1 MTVHELAD
9 LPGGVAN
16 AITAVS
22 VLIAGGGALVYL
34 IKRPHLT
41 GERKFV
47 ALMIGLAV
55 GVPLGGVLAA
65 IVAAAILIP
74 ACSSGCHMDSEG
86 APWFIISP
94 LVIGSSIAVMVSAS
108 VADGRVQRTNE
119 ATKA

>member
-16 AITAVS
+16 AITVFS
-22 VLIAGGGALVYL
+22 ILIAGGVGLLYL
-34 IKRPHLT
+34 IRRPHLT
-41 GERKFV
+41 GERKLV
-47 ALMIGLAV
+47 SLMIGLAV
-55 GVPLGGVLAA
+55 GVPLGGVLAV

-74 ACSSGCHMDSEG
+74 ACSSGCHIEAEG

-108 VADGRVQRTNE
+108 VADRRAHQAE
-119 ATKA
+119 EDAKE